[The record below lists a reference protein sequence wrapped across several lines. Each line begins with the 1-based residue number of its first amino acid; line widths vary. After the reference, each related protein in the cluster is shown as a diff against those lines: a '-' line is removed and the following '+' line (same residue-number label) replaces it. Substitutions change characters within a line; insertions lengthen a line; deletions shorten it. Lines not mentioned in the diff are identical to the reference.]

1 MYAFIDSQ
9 TLRLINQGQTP
20 MEIAQTL
27 ASLPPR
33 LASKWYSRD
42 YYGSLSHNVRAVYQR
57 YMGSTTA
64 TRPTSTHCHRKRPA
78 SVTWRRWGVPIR
90 C

>member
-1 MYAFIDSQ
+1 
-9 TLRLINQGQTP
+9 

-57 YMGSTTA
+57 YMGFYDGNPA
-64 TRPTSTHCHRKRPA
+64 NLDPLPPQAAGKRYVA
-78 SVTWRRWGVPIR
+78 AMGVPIR